1 MPALRQ
7 AGRMGLAQRTPGR
20 RPRYYHPCD
29 FSKICWEDQ
38 PINTEPVLQLL
49 RVGGRT
55 DIVPDIFMQLYS
67 LFMQKKRY
75 FRKTELN
82 HE

>member
-1 MPALRQ
+1 MPA
-7 AGRMGLAQRTPGR
+7 AGRG
-20 RPRYYHPCD
+20 PRYYHTCD
-29 FSKICWEDQ
+29 FQKICWEDQ
-38 PINTEPVLQLL
+38 PINTEPVPQLL

-55 DIVPDIFMQLYS
+55 DIVPDIFMQLYL

-82 HE
+82 LE